1 MMTKKCFGESREGEK
16 KKKKYLFALE
26 VEPLSSTQEEATNSS
41 FESTST
47 AAAVYAK
54 AAAADAAALIAPH
67 TFMMRT
73 REKSNYLVPSNTLL

>member
-1 MMTKKCFGESREGEK
+1 MMTKKCFRESREGE

-47 AAAVYAK
+47 AEVYAK

>member
-1 MMTKKCFGESREGEK
+1 MMTKKCFRESREGEK

-54 AAAADAAALIAPH
+54 AAALIAPH